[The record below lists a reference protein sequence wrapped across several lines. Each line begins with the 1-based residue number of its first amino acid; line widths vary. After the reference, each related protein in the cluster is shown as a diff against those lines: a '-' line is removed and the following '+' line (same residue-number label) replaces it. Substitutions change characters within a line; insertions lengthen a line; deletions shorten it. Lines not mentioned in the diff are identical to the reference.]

1 MQFCLC
7 CEKIRS
13 LFLFVDDDDVC
24 VCGGGGGAGLGW
36 EEGGQCLSFLSML
49 TSFSL
54 ESIFKLLN
62 QIYRGNQVKL

>member
-1 MQFCLC
+1 MMMMMMC
-7 CEKIRS
+7 
-13 LFLFVDDDDVC
+13 VC
-24 VCGGGGGAGLGW
+24 VCGGGGGGGR

-54 ESIFKLLN
+54 DSIFKLLN